1 MSCDQLIPSCFLV
14 LIFRLYLFWYTDLFT
29 IKLDI
34 FTFNPWVNQNIFLK
48 HSKAISLFFRCV
60 YCCVSI
66 WKQNARWSSI
76 LLQQWK
82 LKEPCSFSFSLS
94 GPVEMTFI
102 FCISNFAAQEEAS
115 CAVFHKSS
123 LWTTLLIINC
133 FAQHLCKVK
142 MAYKSYNFTFFF
154 FSSRLFITHFVPSKP
169 CASLLPL
176 PPSKVLPFFFF

>member
-1 MSCDQLIPSCFLV
+1 M
-14 LIFRLYLFWYTDLFT
+14 
-29 IKLDI
+29 
-34 FTFNPWVNQNIFLK
+34 
-48 HSKAISLFFRCV
+48 
-60 YCCVSI
+60 
-66 WKQNARWSSI
+66 
-76 LLQQWK
+76 
-82 LKEPCSFSFSLS
+82 KEPCSFSFSLS

-102 FCISNFAAQEEAS
+102 FCISNFATQEEAS

-123 LWTTLLIINC
+123 LWITLLIINY

-176 PPSKVLPFFFF
+176 PPSKVLPFFFFLSTPSSFTSPSCYVAQPGLLHNGSRVFLKVPAILIKLSMAFKP